1 MKNVFKLLVVV
12 VLLLANVEVKA
23 ADGFDVK
30 VSNDQILTV
39 ELAEGE
45 KGAILFFQDKKGEI
59 LFKDNLL
66 FDDNYKKNFNLE
78 VIPNGVYFLILEK
91 ENSIQTTEVT
101 KTVSGLE
108 LTGKTS
114 KTIFKPQFKVEKN
127 LVKVFLTNPGMKEA
141 SFQVYDKKGVLVNT
155 ITYDDLVVNKT
166 FDFSKV
172 PAGKYTITVQVE
184 GRTFT
189 KEFNVG

>member
-1 MKNVFKLLVVV
+1 MKNVFKFLVVV

-30 VSNDQILTV
+30 LSNNQILTV

-59 LFKDNLL
+59 LFKDNHLL
-66 FDDNYKKNFNLE
+66 NDNYKKTFNLE

-101 KTVSGLE
+101 KTVSGIE
-108 LTGKTS
+108 LTGNSS

-127 LVKVFLTNPGMKEA
+127 LVKIFLTNPAMKEA
-141 SFQVYDKKGVLVNT
+141 SFEVYDKKGFLVNT

-172 PAGKYTITVQVE
+172 PAGKYTITVKVE
-184 GRTFT
+184 GRSFT
-189 KEFNVG
+189 KEVNVG